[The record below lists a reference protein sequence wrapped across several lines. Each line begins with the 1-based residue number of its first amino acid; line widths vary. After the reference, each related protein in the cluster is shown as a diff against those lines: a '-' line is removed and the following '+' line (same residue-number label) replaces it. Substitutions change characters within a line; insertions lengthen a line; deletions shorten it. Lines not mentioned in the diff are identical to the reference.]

1 MPHQHPTLNA
11 KDLRGLE
18 ANHQGLLRVCLDLE
32 QAMDE
37 LGHDTPQTD
46 LRRLAD
52 SIVQCLKEAHDLE
65 ERILFP
71 DFDRRAGSCFSAMI
85 IEQLKAEHR
94 YDSLAAE
101 ELSLT
106 LRALTEG
113 RCRLSF
119 ETIVCMLG
127 GFLECLRR
135 HVSTEKLMI
144 EALLVAEAEGR
155 EIFA

>member
-1 MPHQHPTLNA
+1 MPDRYPTLSA
-11 KDLRGLE
+11 RDLRGLE
-18 ANHQGLLRVCLDLE
+18 SNHQGLLSMCLDLE

-37 LGHDTPQTD
+37 LEHDMVLTD
-46 LRRLAD
+46 LHRLAD
-52 SIVQCLKEAHDLE
+52 SIVRCMKEAHDLE

-85 IEQLKAEHR
+85 IEQLKADHR

-106 LRALTEG
+106 LRALAEG

-135 HVSTEKLMI
+135 HVSTEKMMI